1 MSNFIKVAT
10 KSELASGTSKKIEIE
25 DKEIAL
31 FNVDGNFLAIDDT
44 CPHRGGPLSEG
55 FVETGVLTCPW
66 HGWQFQLETGECITN
81 PSVCQT
87 KYPVKV
93 EGEDILISV

>member
-1 MSNFIKVAT
+1 MSNFVKVAT
-10 KSELASGTSKKIEIE
+10 KSELALGTAKKIEIE
-25 DKEIAL
+25 GKEIAL